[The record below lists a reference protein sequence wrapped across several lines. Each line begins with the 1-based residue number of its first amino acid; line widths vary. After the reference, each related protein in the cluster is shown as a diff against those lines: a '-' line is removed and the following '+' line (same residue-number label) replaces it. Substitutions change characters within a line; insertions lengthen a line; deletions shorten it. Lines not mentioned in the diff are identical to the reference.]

1 MVQKKVVRKKAVQK
15 KVIQKKNVQKEKIIA
30 RDISWLSFNDRV
42 LQEAADTSVPLAERM
57 KFIGIFSN
65 NLEEFFRVRV
75 ATLRKMVAL
84 GSKAKMNLEVNP
96 QKILKEVQKKVIVQN
111 KKFETTWNEILK
123 ELKKENINF
132 VTDKKLN
139 ATQKLFVQNYYNE
152 EVKSNVVPLM
162 LESLNSFP
170 VLNDKSIYLACKLSR
185 QDEKIP
191 YKFALV
197 SIPLRN
203 LSRLL
208 LLPSKPKTQD
218 IILLEDVIRFC
229 LPNIFSFFNYDTFSA
244 HIIKVTRDAEID
256 IDNDVPGSIIEKLH
270 KGIKNRKKGKPVRF
284 VYDKEIDPT
293 LFAYLKKRLNLTSKE
308 NIVAGGRIQN
318 YKDFMHF
325 PSQVIS
331 KKSSRKKPIVHAALK
346 QAKSIFKVIAKQDVM
361 LHFPYHSFNSLIDM
375 LREAA
380 IDPDVE
386 SIKITCYR
394 LASRSKIMH
403 ALTNAVRNG
412 KKVTVMLELR
422 ARFDEEANLD
432 WKVRLEDAGVKVLI
446 GIPNLK
452 VHVKICVIK
461 KSIKKQPVYYGFIS
475 TGNVNEKTA
484 TVYADHCLLTADK
497 NIMADA
503 NKIFAVLENPAKKDA
518 LLKTCK
524 TLLVSP
530 TNMRVHLVELINKEI
545 KNAKQKKESGIILKV
560 NSLSDKL
567 LIAKLYE
574 AANAGV
580 PVKLIVRGICSML
593 TQNKKITKN
602 VQAISII
609 DEYLEHARVF
619 VFNNE
624 GNEKVFLS
632 SADWMQRNIDY
643 RIEIACPIHNKILK
657 QQLID
662 ILDIQLSDNTK
673 ARVLDNKQ
681 KNEYAPTTGRK
692 KIRSQV
698 AIANY
703 INGL

>member
-1 MVQKKVVRKKAVQK
+1 MVNKKIAPKK
-15 KVIQKKNVQKEKIIA
+15 IIPKEKLIA
-30 RDISWLSFNDRV
+30 RDISWLAFNDRV
-42 LQEAADTSVPLAERM
+42 LQEAADTSVPLCERI

-84 GSKAKMNLEVNP
+84 GSKARMNLEVNP
-96 QKILKEVQKKVIVQN
+96 KKILQEIQKKVIVQQQ
-111 KKFETTWNEILK
+111 KFNTTWNEILK
-123 ELKKENINF
+123 ELKKENVNF
-132 VTDKKLN
+132 VTEKKLN
-139 ATQKLFVQNYYNE
+139 ATQKQFVQNYFND

-170 VLNDKSIYLACKLSR
+170 VLSDKSIYLACKLSR
-185 QDEKIP
+185 QDEKTP

-203 LSRLL
+203 VSRFL
-208 LLPSKPKTQD
+208 LLPSKAKTQD

-270 KGIKNRKKGKPVRF
+270 KGLKNRRKGKPVRF

-293 LFAYLKKRLNLTSKE
+293 LFAYLKKRLNLTNRE
-308 NIVAGGRIQN
+308 NLVAGGRIHN
-318 YKDFMHF
+318 YGDFMHF
-325 PSQVIS
+325 PTQILS
-331 KKSSRKKPIVHAALK
+331 KKSTRKKAIVHTQLK
-346 QAKSIFKVIAKQDVM
+346 QAKSIYKIIAKQDVL

-412 KKVTVMLELR
+412 KKVTVVLELR

-432 WKVRLEDAGVKVLI
+432 WKVRLEEAGVKVLI
-446 GIPNLK
+446 GIPNQK

-461 KSIKKQPVYYGFIS
+461 KKIKKQIIHYGFVS

-484 TVYADHCLLTADK
+484 SVYADHCLLTTDK

-503 NKIFAVLENPAKKDA
+503 NKIFTALENPAKKDT
-518 LLKTCK
+518 LLKACK

-530 TNMRVHLVELINKEI
+530 TSMRAQLVELINKEI
-545 KNAKQKKESGIILKV
+545 KNAKQKKQAGIILKV
-560 NSLSDKL
+560 NSLSDTL

-580 PVKLIVRGICSML
+580 PIKLIVRGICCL
-593 TQNKKITKN
+593 HTQNKKATNNIES
-602 VQAISII
+602 ISII
-609 DEYLEHARVF
+609 DEYLEHARVI

-624 GNEKVFLS
+624 GNEKVYIT
-632 SADWMQRNIDY
+632 SADWMQRNIDH
-643 RIEIACPIHNKILK
+643 RIEIACPINNKKLK
-657 QQLID
+657 QELID
-662 ILDIQLSDNTK
+662 ILNLQISDNTK
-673 ARVLDNKQ
+673 ARKLDNKQ
-681 KNEYAPTTGRK
+681 KNEYATTDGRK

-698 AIANY
+698 AIGNY
-703 INGL
+703 VNSL